1 MTKTRLEAFSDGVL
15 AIVITIMVLELRS
28 PTDPGWRGL
37 LELLP
42 ELGMYVLSFVFVGIY
57 WSNHHHLI
65 HAVVRVNSQILLRN
79 LHLLFWLSL
88 LPFVTGW
95 VGHSHFAPVPTA
107 LYGVNFLTA
116 AIAWHLLQSEV
127 LRQHGPRSK
136 LADTFGRDRKGK
148 VSAVGYAIAVPL
160 AFVSPWISMSIFG
173 LLAVWWLVPDRR
185 IEVALHEHQI
195 N

>member
-15 AIVITIMVLELRS
+15 AIVITIMVLELRT
-28 PTDPGWRGL
+28 PADHGWRGL
-37 LELLP
+37 QELLP
-42 ELGMYVLSFVFVGIY
+42 EFSMYVLSFAFVGIY
-57 WSNHHHLI
+57 WNNHHHLI
-65 HAVVRVNSQILLRN
+65 HAVVRVNSRILLRN

-116 AIAWHLLQSEV
+116 ALAWHLLQSEI
-127 LRQHGPRSK
+127 LRQHGPHSK
-136 LADTFGRDRKGK
+136 LAETFGRDRKGK
-148 VSAVGYAIAVPL
+148 ISVVGYAAAVPL

-173 LLAVWWLVPDRR
+173 VLAAWWLVPDRR